1 MITIDN
7 HMHSSFSGD
16 ATFPMEEMVEESIKL
31 GLKTI
36 TFTDHLDL
44 DYAEE
49 PGLFELDLANYVPKV
64 LQIKETYQ
72 KDIEILLGLELG
84 LQPHLAEI
92 HQEIVGSY
100 PWDYVIGSSHVVKG
114 VDPYYPTFWEK
125 VSEEEGYRL
134 YFESILEN
142 IHAFNNFD
150 AYGHLDY
157 IVRYGPNKDKFYSY
171 EKYADIIDVVLKA
184 MIVEN
189 IALEVNAGAFRN
201 DMAHPN
207 PCEDIIKKYLE
218 FGGQNITIGADA
230 HRPVQ
235 IALEY
240 KKLEEILKDCGV
252 KELTVFRK
260 RKPEVGT
267 FLLP

>member
-1 MITIDN
+1 MI
-7 HMHSSFSGD
+7 
-16 ATFPMEEMVEESIKL
+16 EKSIEL

-49 PGLFELDLANYVPKV
+49 PGLFELDLANYVPKI
-64 LQIKETYQ
+64 LQVRETYQ

-92 HQEIVGSY
+92 HGEIVNSY

-114 VDPYYPTFWEK
+114 VDPYYPAFWENH
-125 VSEEEGYRL
+125 SEEEGYRL

-142 IHAFNNFD
+142 INAFKNFD

-157 IVRYGPNKDKFYSY
+157 IVRYGPNKDKFYTY
-171 EKYADIIDVVLKA
+171 EKYADILDIVLKA

-189 IALEVNAGAFRN
+189 IALEVNAGAFRRT
-201 DMAHPN
+201 
-207 PCEDIIKKYLE
+207 IKRIKPDVVHIHNLKANNSNFTNSYPPSVIAE
-218 FGGQNITIGADA
+218 MITLSSTSASSVITA
-230 HRPVQ
+230 
-235 IALEY
+235 
-240 KKLEEILKDCGV
+240 
-252 KELTVFRK
+252 
-260 RKPEVGT
+260 
-267 FLLP
+267 FLSSRRQLSTQTIRCDFD

>member
-1 MITIDN
+1 MILIDN

-16 ATFPMEEMVEESIKL
+16 AEFPVEEMVEESIKR

-49 PGLFELDLANYVPKV
+49 PGLFDLDLANYVPKI
-64 LQIKETYQ
+64 LQIKESYQ

-92 HQEIVGSY
+92 HQEIVSSY

-114 VDPYYPTFWEK
+114 VDPYYPAYFEDR
-125 VSEEEGYRL
+125 SEDEGYRL

-142 IHAFNNFD
+142 IHAFKNFD

-157 IVRYGPNKDKFYSY
+157 IVRYGPTKDKFYSY
-171 EKYADIIDVVLKA
+171 EKFADIIDVILKA
-184 MIVEN
+184 MIVEG

-201 DMAHPN
+201 DMLHPN
-207 PCEDIIKKYLE
+207 PTEDIIKKYLE
-218 FGGQNITIGADA
+218 LGGKNITLGADA
-230 HRPVQ
+230 HRPIH

-240 KKLEEILKDCGV
+240 EKLEGILKECGV
-252 KELTVFRK
+252 KELTIFRK
-260 RKPEVGT
+260 RKAENIK
-267 FLLP
+267 F

>member
-1 MITIDN
+1 MITTDN

-16 ATFPMEEMVEESIKL
+16 AEFPVEEMVEKSIEL

-49 PGLFELDLANYVPKV
+49 PGLFELDLANYVPKI
-64 LQIKETYQ
+64 LQVRETYQ

-92 HQEIVGSY
+92 HGEIVNSY

-114 VDPYYPTFWEK
+114 VDPYYTAFWENH
-125 VSEEEGYRL
+125 SEEEGYRL

-142 IHAFNNFD
+142 INAFKNFD

-157 IVRYGPNKDKFYSY
+157 IVRYGPNKDKFYTY
-171 EKYADIIDVVLKA
+171 EKYADILDIVLKA

-218 FGGQNITIGADA
+218 FGGKNITIGADA
-230 HRPVQ
+230 HRPIH

-240 KKLEEILKDCGV
+240 EKLEGILKSCGV
-252 KELTVFRK
+252 KELAVFKK
-260 RKPEVGT
+260 RKPT
-267 FLLP
+267 SIII